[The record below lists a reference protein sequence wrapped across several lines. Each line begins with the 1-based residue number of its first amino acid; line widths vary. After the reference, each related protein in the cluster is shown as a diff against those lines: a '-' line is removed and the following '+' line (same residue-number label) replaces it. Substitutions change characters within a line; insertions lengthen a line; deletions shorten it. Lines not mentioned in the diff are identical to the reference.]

1 MLSKGPQIVLWHSH
15 LTWDEMN
22 SINSTCDSWSPR
34 WYENSSSLEYIVYC
48 FLTEHWFTINISS
61 KAPPSPCYNPDVHV
75 FNGVITLAIVKQFRE
90 EKEEFLIPII
100 SNGVR
105 FVGRRLPIWISY
117 NILCFKSPHQQW
129 RIIRGFLTMSR
140 LPPRSVRLPGIS
152 LTRDTQRS
160 PRPGK
165 SPGENQITDVWL

>member
-1 MLSKGPQIVLWHSH
+1 
-15 LTWDEMN
+15 MN

-100 SNGVR
+100 SNGLEDGNLNFLQYPLSDLSDCSAIR
-105 FVGRRLPIWISY
+105 F
-117 NILCFKSPHQQW
+117 SPVSCLNTM
-129 RIIRGFLTMSR
+129 FLTIFR
-140 LPPRSVRLPGIS
+140 LES
-152 LTRDTQRS
+152 LTLPVYPTTRNLHPS
-160 PRPGK
+160 G
-165 SPGENQITDVWL
+165 